1 MQVTFGM
8 TSGGVNG
15 IAVVNIDNKEYKFN
29 KGVRNVT
36 SKEEIELLMSTALF
50 SRGELQLV
58 TPPDVVARYL
68 EGEDPD
74 IFDSETL
81 NGITEEGIRLL
92 AKLYNTREKN
102 LVALIKPQLRGKSV
116 TNEAQEIIDKYAK
129 PDQSTAEIKLE
140 SAIKDGTVI
149 VAKPWYKTSDESF
162 KTKNKQEI
170 LKWVEHNYGV

>member
-15 IAVVNIDNKEYKFN
+15 IAVINIDNKEYKFN

-36 SKEEIELLMSTALF
+36 SKEEIELLMSTSLF
-50 SRGELQLV
+50 ERGELQLV
-58 TPPDVVARYL
+58 TPPEVVARYL

-74 IFDSETL
+74 VLDTETL
-81 NGITEEGIRLL
+81 NSITEEGIRML

-116 TNEAQEIIDKYAK
+116 TDDAQEIIDKYAK

-149 VAKPWYKTSDESF
+149 HAKPWYKTSDDSF

-170 LKWVEHNYGV
+170 LKWVENNYGV

>member
-8 TSGGVNG
+8 ISGGVNG

-36 SKEEIELLMSTALF
+36 SKEEIEILMGSPLF

-58 TPPDVVARYL
+58 TAPEVVARYL

-74 IFDSETL
+74 VFDSETL
-81 NGITEEGIRLL
+81 SGITDEGIRML
-92 AKLYNTREKN
+92 AKLYSTREKN

-129 PDQSTAEIKLE
+129 PDQSSAESNLE
-140 SAIKDGTVI
+140 KALKDGTLI
-149 VAKPWYKTSDESF
+149 YAKPWYKTADESF

-170 LKWVEHNYGV
+170 LKWVENNYGV